1 MVTPLFKKLYQAFM
15 EISLCV
21 IAEDI
26 QDIVGPLTSINLSGV
41 LTFIPWL
48 LNSLDLP
55 SCGNNRAK
63 VTY

>member
-1 MVTPLFKKLYQAFM
+1 MVTPLFKKLYQGFM
-15 EISLCV
+15 EICLCV

-26 QDIVGPLTSINLSGV
+26 QDILGPLTFINLSGV
-41 LTFIPWL
+41 LTFILWL

>member
-41 LTFIPWL
+41 LTFIP
-48 LNSLDLP
+48 
-55 SCGNNRAK
+55 
-63 VTY
+63 